1 MARKRLVLQQLGSVK
16 KTYTPKYNN
25 LQKLQLFLKKHDGS
39 N

>member
-16 KTYTPKYNN
+16 KTYSPKDNN
-25 LQKLQLFLKKHDGS
+25 IQKLQLFLKKHNGS